1 MKKIILALTIVL
13 FAASFAV
20 ADTFYLR
27 DGRTIRGTL
36 LGFVN
41 GRFVVR
47 VSSRLGPASI
57 PSNNRDVRTTDQG
70 EIQYFRP
77 NEVDRIEIDGR
88 ALDDA
93 QVETRSVQVT
103 LDSNWIDSGVDL
115 RRGEKVQISA
125 SGVITVGRARIT
137 PEGLRSTDPTAP
149 LPRAAEGEL
158 IGAIGDDPRA
168 PILELGSS
176 REFTADRDGR
186 LYLTANRGSFND
198 ARGSFTVQIKSQ
210 RDLNALDNQG
220 DRPRNPSGR
229 GRSRDRLPDQI
240 DRNRSNQQ
248 EITISVPGTSRG
260 VDTGIDVRAGDPIN
274 IAAVG
279 TIIAGQRVGQVGP
292 DGASSTGFGS
302 VVNARPVPSAGV
314 GALIAYV
321 RMANGQLSQ
330 PYLVGSQLAGTIP
343 ADGRL
348 ILAINDDNYGDNSGS
363 FSVRIRY

>member
-1 MKKIILALTIVL
+1 MRKIILALTIVL

-20 ADTFYLR
+20 ADTIYLR

-57 PSNNRDVRTTDQG
+57 PSNNRGVRTDEG

-77 NEVDRIEIDGR
+77 DQVDRIEIDGR

-93 QVETRSVQVT
+93 RVETRSVQVT

-137 PEGLRSTDPTAP
+137 PDGLRSTDPTSP

-176 REFTADRDGR
+176 REFTTDRDGR
-186 LYLTANRGSFND
+186 LYLTANRGSFSD
-198 ARGSFTVQIKSQ
+198 ARGSFTVQIKSE
-210 RDLNALDNQG
+210 RDLNALDNQS

-229 GRSRDRLPDQI
+229 GRSRDRLPTDQI
-240 DRNRSNQQ
+240 DRNRRGQ
-248 EITISVPGTSRG
+248 EVTIDVPGTSRG
-260 VDTGIDVRAGDPIN
+260 VDTGIDVRAGDPIFFT
-274 IAAVG
+274 ATG
-279 TIIAGQRVGQVGP
+279 TIVAGQRFGQVGP
-292 DGASSTGFGS
+292 DGGSSSGFGS

-330 PYLVGSQLAGTIP
+330 PYLVGSHLDGTVP
-343 ADGRL
+343 VDGRL
-348 ILAINDDNYGDNSGS
+348 ILAINDDNYSDNSGS